1 MANYT
6 VTGLRENQPFEQTT
20 QATGTDTISDVFTL
34 TAPAKISDL
43 QWMLPTG
50 DTLTVTIDFE
60 GDGTHTATLY
70 TSTATS
76 GAALSGRSFRTG
88 DKLTVAITGGTS
100 GAKAYGLQFE
110 AHRA

>member
-34 TAPAKISDL
+34 TTPAKISDL
-43 QWMLPTG
+43 QWMLPSG

-70 TSTATS
+70 ASTATS

-88 DKLTVAITGGTS
+88 DKLTVEITGGT
-100 GAKAYGLQFE
+100 
-110 AHRA
+110 